1 MAYLLS
7 AEYTKY
13 CGGVTVTDEQVEYA
27 SGLIDAIIGKTLVS
41 TETTE
46 LVNLKNNKGKLR
58 YNPVISITDVKGVT
72 ITCNGVSES
81 ALPLTSVYVMDNYGH
96 FQFFPNVGINSIV
109 WGSPETLKVTY
120 NYGYSVIPTD
130 IKVVCG
136 SIAKNIANME
146 AVGGISG
153 AKSIASL
160 DFNIAMFDDRLFSS
174 NEILILQKYKEV

>member
-7 AEYTKY
+7 TEYTMY
-13 CGGVTVTDEQVEYA
+13 CGGVTVTNEQVEYA

-46 LVNLKNNKGKLR
+46 IVNLKNNKGKLR
-58 YNPVISITDVKGVT
+58 YTPVISITDIKGVT
-72 ITCNGVSES
+72 VTSNGVTES
-81 ALPLTSVYVMDNYGH
+81 DLPINSVYVMDDYGH

-109 WGSPETLKVTY
+109 WGSPNTLKVTY
-120 NYGYSVIPTD
+120 NYGYTTVPTD

-153 AKSIASL
+153 AKTISSL
-160 DFNIAMFDDRLFSS
+160 DFNISMFDDRLFSS